1 MYGKSAGY
9 VYLHADKPSAD
20 LYAPTAAS
28 IRVAPGLDTSVAM
41 DSSHNITSIQTPNLV
56 AYFQAVNNGYAI
68 YFTNLAEPWDC
79 VASVTIASNNAI
91 GQMLVTEIIGP
102 TPRTFGFNYTSNGL
116 ASGTWDLVEGSGLRS
131 QSSFS
136 TWDSYGNRT
145 NTMQAKDSNGAV
157 AAQRTEQYSA
167 FPWGLTLAQRT
178 LGSGSSAQTTRW
190 NHYTDTNS
198 GGCYGQVAMLIEPS
212 GRWER
217 YQYDSLGRLT
227 NKVAQFGNNG
237 TNTLDTANRVTQISF
252 GADDFTSPI
261 TTIEKLLNSE
271 VSRTYEVHALVDS
284 GSVEKILTIRC
295 AHSGAGIGDSANLTN
310 ILWRAA
316 VAQGD
321 YLRAHDPLAELR
333 PDGTMTF
340 YQYSGDSTTRQT
352 IVQSGA
358 PGWTW
363 AQKAGWT
370 LASGLP
376 GTIYGTRTTSTVGR
390 WGEPVS
396 TLLEETP
403 LNLTTSYDI
412 YDNYDSLKR
421 SHRVIHLDNTSEQY
435 NYGCCG
441 LDTYIDRDWAT
452 TYYKYD
458 DAKRQVASTRLN
470 ITTTNVLDAAGN
482 VLKTIRIGT
491 DTSTNL
497 LRQAA
502 YDLAGRM
509 TNEVNALYGV
519 TSYTQALDGSG
530 QTVKTSTYPD
540 GGTRVETYYQ
550 DGSLLSVSGTAAHPL
565 QYLYGADGDGPYTTE
580 IKVASGGGTN
590 EWVKTS
596 TDMLGR
602 AYKTTYAGTNGT
614 PYYSVSYYNS
624 VGQLTNQMDP
634 DNVSTILAYNPKGEQ
649 AYSALASNRTSINF
663 AGVDQITFTT
673 NDVVSAHNTTVRRTR
688 TYVWGTFGSDVST
701 LVSTVENSV
710 EGLQSWQ
717 TQYRDVNTSVTNHS
731 QTTYGFSGT
740 RTVTN
745 TAPDNSYTVA
755 TYQYGRLLSA
765 SRYDSGGNLVSSLS
779 YSYDPHGRQSTITD
793 ARNGATTFGFNDADL
808 VASVTTPNPGTLGG
822 SPQTTLTYYNNLLQA
837 TNVVQPDGTSVISE
851 YYLTGELKRQYGS
864 RTYPVGYGYDYAGR
878 MNTMTNWSGFPS
890 TGARVTT
897 WNYDSRRGWLIG
909 KTYDGGVA
917 GPSYGYTAA
926 GRLQTRS
933 WARGVTT
940 TYGYNWAGAL
950 ASVSYSDSTPGVTTA
965 YDRLGRVASTL
976 RNGITNTMAYNT
988 ANQVLSD
995 AYSGG
1000 TLAGL
1005 SVTNGYDQYL
1015 RRTSLWLG
1023 NQPSTLQSINDGY
1036 DNASRLQT
1044 VTDNSAG
1051 TAYSA
1056 TYSYLAN
1063 SPLVSQIVFK
1073 QSTTTRM
1080 TTTKQYDYLNRLT
1093 AISSAVPSF
1102 AYSYNAANQRIR
1114 STLSDGS
1121 YWLYTYDS
1129 LGQVVAGN
1137 KYWTDGTP
1145 VAGQQFDYA
1154 FDTIGNRTSTLSGGD
1169 QNGANLRSASY
1180 SANTLNQY
1188 TSRSVPGAVDAMG
1201 LGFAT
1206 NAVTVN
1212 GQTAYRKG
1220 EYFRQQ
1226 LSVTNAS
1233 APVWQSVTNAA
1244 SGQSSVVGALFV
1256 PKTPEV
1262 FYYDADGNL
1271 TNDGRWR
1278 YTWDAENRLV
1288 TLTTNTAVGPQQ
1300 SIKFEYDWK
1309 GRRIRKQVW
1318 SNATWNGTP
1327 TNDVKFV
1334 YDGWNLLAEL
1344 NATNNNVI
1352 RSFMWGLDLS
1362 GSLQGAGGVGGLLE
1376 VVYTGAQS
1384 TNCFVAFDGN
1394 GNVAALTD
1402 AGGAGILAQYE
1413 YGPFG
1418 EVLRATGPMAKTN
1431 PFRFSTKYQDEETD
1445 LLYYG
1450 NRYYSGSTGRWIS
1463 RDPVKEKGGLNLY
1476 GFVGSDPVNKLDIL
1490 GLLETRFRR
1499 NSRTILGRVVS
1510 GPWSQPDGFGEGAWT
1525 GWETGLS
1532 SWIHLWSGPAETGI
1546 CNSMLGC
1553 LPYPVPPPPGPGEPR
1568 QSSQHAGAFTFEARN
1583 KCSGSFRLYF
1593 ELQMVVKGKGPNG
1606 NAKANMWLSSNG
1618 ETSISVIGD
1627 ESKQTW
1633 FGTYID
1639 VVLTKKWKPI
1649 IYYYPTILFNA
1660 TQETPLKESEGWA
1673 FGYVN
1678 FIAFDAL

>member
-1 MYGKSAGY
+1 MGY
-9 VYLHADKPSAD
+9 NYTDD
-20 LYAPTAAS
+20 LYRSHT
-28 IRVAPGLDTSVAM
+28 VGYLD
-41 DSSHNITSIQTPNLV
+41 
-56 AYFQAVNNGYAI
+56 GR
-68 YFTNLAEPWDC
+68 
-79 VASVTIASNNAI
+79 
-91 GQMLVTEIIGP
+91 TE
-102 TPRTFGFNYTSNGL
+102 TFNY
-116 ASGTWDLVEGSGLRS
+116 A
-131 QSSFS
+131 
-136 TWDSYGNRT
+136 
-145 NTMQAKDSNGAV
+145 
-157 AAQRTEQYSA
+157 
-167 FPWGLTLAQRT
+167 
-178 LGSGSSAQTTRW
+178 
-190 NHYTDTNS
+190 
-198 GGCYGQVAMLIEPS
+198 
-212 GRWER
+212 
-217 YQYDSLGRLT
+217 
-227 NKVAQFGNNG
+227 
-237 TNTLDTANRVTQISF
+237 
-252 GADDFTSPI
+252 
-261 TTIEKLLNSE
+261 
-271 VSRTYEVHALVDS
+271 
-284 GSVEKILTIRC
+284 
-295 AHSGAGIGDSANLTN
+295 
-310 ILWRAA
+310 
-316 VAQGD
+316 
-321 YLRAHDPLAELR
+321 
-333 PDGTMTF
+333 
-340 YQYSGDSTTRQT
+340 
-352 IVQSGA
+352 
-358 PGWTW
+358 
-363 AQKAGWT
+363 
-370 LASGLP
+370 
-376 GTIYGTRTTSTVGR
+376 
-390 WGEPVS
+390 
-396 TLLEETP
+396 
-403 LNLTTSYDI
+403 
-412 YDNYDSLKR
+412 
-421 SHRVIHLDNTSEQY
+421 
-435 NYGCCG
+435 CCG
-441 LDTYIDRDWAT
+441 LDTYRDRDDT
-452 TYYKYD
+452 TTHYTYD
-458 DAKRQVASTRLN
+458 TARRQVATSSLN

-482 VLKTIRIGT
+482 VLQTIRIGT
-491 DTSTNL
+491 DTSAII
-497 LRQAA
+497 LRQSA
-502 YDLAGRM
+502 YDAAGRI
-509 TNEVNALYGV
+509 TNEVNALNGV
-519 TSYTQALDGSG
+519 TAHAQSTNGLG
-530 QTVKTSTYPD
+530 QTVLTTTYPD
-540 GGTRVETYYQ
+540 GGTRIETYHQ
-550 DGSLLSVSGTAAHPL
+550 DGSLYTVGGTAVHFL
-565 QYLYGADGDGPYTTE
+565 QYLYGVDSNGIYTTE

-602 AYKTTYAGTNGT
+602 SYKTTYAGASGN
-614 PYYSVSYYNS
+614 PSSLSYYNS
-624 VGQLTNQMDP
+624 LGQLTNQVDP

-649 AYSALASNRTSINF
+649 VYSILDSNRNYTIDF
-663 AGVDQITFTT
+663 AGTDQITFTT
-673 NDVVSAHNTTVRRTR
+673 NDLVNAHSTTVRRSR
-688 TYVWGTFGSDVST
+688 TYVWATFNSNTST
-701 LVSTVENSV
+701 LISTTEHSV
-710 EGLQSWQ
+710 DGLQSWQ
-717 TQYRDVNTSVTNHS
+717 TQYRDANTSVTNQS
-731 QTTYGFSGT
+731 QTTYGGSGT
-740 RTVTN
+740 RSVTT
-745 TAPDNSYTVA
+745 TAPDNSYTIS
-755 TYQYGRLLSA
+755 TYQYGRLLSV
-765 SRYDSGGNLVSSLS
+765 SRYDALNSQLS
-779 YSYDPHGRQSTITD
+779 TINYSYDPHGRRSAVID
-793 ARNGATTFGFNDADL
+793 ARNGATLYGYNNADL

-822 SPQTTLTYYNNLLQA
+822 SPQTTLTYYNSLLQA
-837 TNVVQPDGTSVISE
+837 TNVVQPDGTSVTSE
-851 YYLTGELKRQYGS
+851 YNLTGELRRQYGS

-878 MNTMTNWSGFPS
+878 MNTMTNWSEFPS

-897 WNYDSRRGWLIG
+897 WNYESRRGWLTS

-917 GPSYGYTAA
+917 GPSYGYTPA

-940 TYGYNWAGAL
+940 TNGYNWSGAL
-950 ASVSYSDSTPGVTTA
+950 ATVSYSDSTPGVTTA
-965 YDRLGRVASTL
+965 YDRLGRVASNL
-976 RNGITNTMAYNT
+976 RNGITETMVYNT
-988 ANQVLSD
+988 ANQLLSD

-1023 NQPSTLQSINDGY
+1023 NQPSTLQSINYGY

-1051 TAYSA
+1051 TADSA

-1362 GSLQGAGGVGGLLE
+1362 GSVQGAGGVGGLLE

-1418 EVLRATGPMAKTN
+1418 EVIRATGPMARAN
-1431 PFRFSTKYQDEETD
+1431 PLRFSTKYQDDETD

-1450 NRYYSGSTGRWIS
+1450 YRYYNPSTGRWNS
-1463 RDPVKEKGGLNLY
+1463 KDPIGEQGGDNEYASCGNALATLYDYLGMAYGKHLTTEEAKQLACQINAWLQDAAVGNVLTGSKMNLTLQFLRHYMSKEGTMITVPYTEIAVETQTTLANSEAHSQLSGKKGGVLTLY
-1476 GFVGSDPVNKLDIL
+1476 RAKLGWKNPDIRFSFGRVLFHYRVDGNGNIL
-1490 GLLETRFRR
+1490 GE
-1499 NSRTILGRVVS
+1499 ILDHYTFLDTKPDENVS
-1510 GPWSQPDGFGEGAWT
+1510 VPFPHFNWT
-1525 GWETGLS
+1525 GW
-1532 SWIHLWSGPAETGI
+1532 
-1546 CNSMLGC
+1546 GC
-1553 LPYPVPPPPGPGEPR
+1553 CWKGGDVISDFWMGDLEKNGFAKSFVSHIEWVLP
-1568 QSSQHAGAFTFEARN
+1568 
-1583 KCSGSFRLYF
+1583 
-1593 ELQMVVKGKGPNG
+1593 
-1606 NAKANMWLSSNG
+1606 
-1618 ETSISVIGD
+1618 
-1627 ESKQTW
+1627 
-1633 FGTYID
+1633 
-1639 VVLTKKWKPI
+1639 
-1649 IYYYPTILFNA
+1649 
-1660 TQETPLKESEGWA
+1660 
-1673 FGYVN
+1673 
-1678 FIAFDAL
+1678 